1 MWSFQNVMDYKEE
14 FYKLLELSLLEEFQ
28 SLIERLK
35 KSEIKECIYLS
46 KTYRNWREKILNS
59 IE

>member
-35 KSEIKECIYLS
+35 KSEIEECISLS
-46 KTYRNWREKILNS
+46 KTYKN
-59 IE
+59 